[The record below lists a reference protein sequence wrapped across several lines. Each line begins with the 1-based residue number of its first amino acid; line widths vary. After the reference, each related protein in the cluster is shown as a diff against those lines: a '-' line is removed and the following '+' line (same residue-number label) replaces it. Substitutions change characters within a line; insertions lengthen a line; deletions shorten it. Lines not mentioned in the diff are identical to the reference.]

1 MVLFLPRC
9 TLSRAADSGMRP
21 SSCCRRRTTSIFCVS
36 LIKSLI
42 SNNLTTLICLLHSKI
57 QVLRQ
62 TLPTR
67 LLANSP
73 TLYISATPPNW
84 RSQSTLPQTSRRL
97 PQHARLLTLLAPTW
111 PRGCLIADFD
121 ATLEMQLK
129 RRGMPPI
136 GRGARTTNA
145 EHHGRRQRRCVR
157 MTVLAT
163 ITNM

>member
-1 MVLFLPRC
+1 MVVFLPRC

-21 SSCCRRRTTSIFCVS
+21 SSCCRRRTTSIFCLS

-73 TLYISATPPNW
+73 TLYISATPPTDG
-84 RSQSTLPQTSRRL
+84 RSLPCRRL
-97 PQHARLLTLLAPTW
+97 LGGCRSMPDCLLSLPLPDLEVVLSPTSTQRW
-111 PRGCLIADFD
+111 KCSWNGAGC
-121 ATLEMQLK
+121 
-129 RRGMPPI
+129 RR
-136 GRGARTTNA
+136 
-145 EHHGRRQRRCVR
+145 
-157 MTVLAT
+157 
-163 ITNM
+163 